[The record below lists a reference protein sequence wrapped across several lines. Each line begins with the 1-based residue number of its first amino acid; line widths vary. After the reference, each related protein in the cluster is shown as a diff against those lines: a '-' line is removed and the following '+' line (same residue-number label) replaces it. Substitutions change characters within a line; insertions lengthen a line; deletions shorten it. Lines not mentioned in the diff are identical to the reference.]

1 MFKQSTARASDD
13 VIFYLFVGFV
23 DFHLQVVSLLISP
36 VDHTVDLLAQILN
49 TDAKAIVKHA
59 LQL

>member
-1 MFKQSTARASDD
+1 MMDARQVPR

-23 DFHLQVVSLLISP
+23 DFHLQVVSLLIDP
-36 VDHTVDLLAQILN
+36 VDLAVDLLAQILS
-49 TDAKAIVKHA
+49 TDAKAIVTNA

>member
-1 MFKQSTARASDD
+1 MHGRFCR

-23 DFHLQVVSLLISP
+23 DFHLQVVSLLIDP
-36 VDHTVDLLAQILN
+36 VDLAVDLLAQILS
-49 TDAKAIVKHA
+49 TDAKAIVTHA